1 MIISLGISVKR
12 DIDERGKEM
21 REAFQRG
28 RGGRKAACLF
38 RQKPL
43 PRPFAI
49 DLRPLAITIV
59 TR

>member
-1 MIISLGISVKR
+1 MFDKPTN
-12 DIDERGKEM
+12 IDERGKEM

-28 RGGRKAACLF
+28 RVGRKAACLF

-43 PRPFAI
+43 PRPLAT

>member
-1 MIISLGISVKR
+1 MSAAKR
-12 DIDERGKEM
+12 CGKPSK
-21 REAFQRG
+21 
-28 RGGRKAACLF
+28 GGKSRMENHLPLLSHH
-38 RQKPL
+38 KPL

>member
-1 MIISLGISVKR
+1 MSAAMR
-12 DIDERGKEM
+12 CGKPSKE
-21 REAFQRG
+21 G

-43 PRPFAI
+43 PRPFAT

>member
-1 MIISLGISVKR
+1 MSVR
-12 DIDERGKEM
+12 KEM
-21 REAFQRG
+21 RKTFPRG
-28 RGGRKAACLF
+28 KRWMETHLPF
-38 RQKPL
+38 LSHHKPL

>member
-1 MIISLGISVKR
+1 MSVR
-12 DIDERGKEM
+12 KEM
-21 REAFQRG
+21 RKAFQGG

-43 PRPFAI
+43 PRPLAI
-49 DLRPLAITIV
+49 ALRPLAITIV